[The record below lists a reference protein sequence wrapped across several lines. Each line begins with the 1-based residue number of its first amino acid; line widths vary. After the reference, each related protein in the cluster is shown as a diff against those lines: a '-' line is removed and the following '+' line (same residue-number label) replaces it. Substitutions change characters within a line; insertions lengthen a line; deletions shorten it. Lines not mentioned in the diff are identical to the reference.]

1 MAFATVGILGH
12 FSKTLLL
19 FFLPQIVNFL
29 YSTPQLFGVL
39 PCPRHRLPRLDEE
52 TGLLGCSWS
61 VLDGKEGRLGRG
73 LLEVLAALRLVDV
86 RRAGEPFTS
95 SSSSSSFRA
104 PRPKTQI
111 IAHTNL
117 TLLNFLLV
125 LRGPMR
131 EDRLTMELMG
141 LQALGSCVAFGV
153 RYGGA
158 EWFYD
163 GGRR

>member
-19 FFLPQIVNFL
+19 FFLPQIINFI
-29 YSTPQLFGVL
+29 YSTPQLFGIL
-39 PCPRHRLPRLDEE
+39 PCPRHRLPRLNEE

-61 VLDGKEGRLGRG
+61 VLDGREGKLGRG
-73 LLEVLAALRLVDV
+73 FLEVLAILRLVDV
-86 RRAGEPFTS
+86 KRAGEPFTS
-95 SSSSSSFRA
+95 SSSSSPRA
-104 PRPKTQI
+104 RQPQTQI

-117 TLLNFLLV
+117 TLLNLLLV

-141 LQALGSCVAFGV
+141 LQAFGSCVAFGV

-158 EWFYD
+158 GWFYD